1 MNKPDFLTRSSFFLN
16 EENYKLISS
25 ANITIC
31 GLGGIGG
38 LAFLSLVRTGFKNFK
53 LAEKGIFDE
62 PDLNRQA
69 LAFRSTIGR
78 KKLDVYIKAA
88 FDINPDL
95 NIQSFPEGLTNDNLK
110 EMVEG
115 TDIFIRVIDHEK
127 SNEVKSDCNKVLT
140 EYKIPLFQAENLGV
154 VTLMQNF
161 NDNVITPEEFWIMF
175 KEKNVFD
182 KFINSETLINMT
194 RSNFDVNHFPTT
206 CIGANMSSLI
216 LASEVVSYTLRNT
229 DTINR
234 PIIFMPN
241 FIMFNPLDFNI
252 TIMDITKI

>member
-1 MNKPDFLTRSSFFLN
+1 MNIPDFLTRSSFFLN
-16 EENYKLISS
+16 EENYNLISS
-25 ANITIC
+25 TNITIC

-38 LAFLSLVRTGFKNFK
+38 LAFLSLVRSGFKNFK
-53 LAEKGIFDE
+53 LAENGIFDE

-69 LAFRSTIGR
+69 LAFRSTIGL
-78 KKLDVYIKAA
+78 KKIDVYIKAA
-88 FDINPDL
+88 LDINPDI
-95 NIQSFPEGLTNDNLK
+95 NIKKYPVGLTDDNLK
-110 EMVEG
+110 ELVKES
-115 TDIFIRVIDHEK
+115 DIFIRVIDHEK
-127 SNEVKSDCNKVLT
+127 SNDVKTDCNKLLT

-161 NDNVITPEEFWIMF
+161 ENNIISPEKFWVMF

-194 RSNFDVNHFPTT
+194 RNNFDINHFPTT

-216 LASEVVSYTLRNT
+216 LASEIVSYTLRNT